1 MKKIL
6 ADLNTL
12 EVEELVARYGAPR
25 FRARQITEFL
35 HSGASITEMTSL
47 PESFRAKLLEEFE
60 DTAIRIEKRLTS
72 VDGTAKFL
80 YRLADG
86 NIIEGVLMSY
96 KYGKTLCI
104 STQVGCR
111 MNCAFCAS
119 GIGGLVRN
127 LTPGEIFSQFS
138 VVNRLEGGNA
148 KNRQVINVV
157 LMGSGE
163 PLDNYDN
170 MMKFLE
176 LMKESGVS
184 MRNISLSTSGLVPG
198 IIKLADSGIG
208 VTLTLSLHST
218 TDERRSKLMPVNK
231 KYGISELVDAGKYY
245 FKKTGR
251 RVIFEYCVIAGE
263 NDGDGDVERLKKL
276 TQGFPS
282 HVNLIPLNKVEEKN
296 LRAPTRKAVEE
307 LCKKLTEAGVSATV
321 RRTMGQDINGACG
334 QLRRSYLEGSV

>member
-1 MKKIL
+1 MKGIL
-6 ADLNTL
+6 ADLNRA
-12 EVEELVARYGAPR
+12 EVECLVKELGYPA
-25 FRARQITEFL
+25 FRARQISEFL
-35 HSGASITEMTSL
+35 HAGAPISEMSSL
-47 PESFRAKLLEEFE
+47 SAQTRAELLTRYE
-60 DTAIRIEKRLTS
+60 DTAISIEKKLVS
-72 VDGTAKFL
+72 VDGTEKYL

-86 NIIEGVLMSY
+86 NVIEGVLMTY

-127 LTPGEIFSQFS
+127 LTAGEIFSQFS
-138 VVNRLEGGNA
+138 VVNRAQGGTA
-148 KNRQVINVV
+148 KNRQVINIV

-170 MMKFLE
+170 VMKFFE
-176 LMKESGVS
+176 LAGEAGIS
-184 MRNISLSTSGLVPG
+184 MRNISLSTSGIVPG
-198 IIKLADSGIG
+198 IIKLADSGVG

-218 TDERRSKLMPVNK
+218 LDERRSKLMPVNK
-231 KYGISELVDAGKYY
+231 KYSIGELIDAGKYY

-263 NDGDGDVERLKKL
+263 NDTEGDVKRLQRL
-276 TQGFPS
+276 TAGFPA
-282 HVNLIPLNKVEEKN
+282 HVNLIPLNKVEEKD
-296 LRAPTRKAVEE
+296 LRAPSRKAVEE
-307 LCKKLTEAGVSATV
+307 MAKKLTELGVSATV

-334 QLRRSYLEGSV
+334 QLRRSYLEGVQ

>member
-6 ADLNTL
+6 ADLNIA
-12 EVEELVARYGAPR
+12 EVAELVKEKGWP
-25 FRARQITEFL
+25 
-35 HSGASITEMTSL
+35 
-47 PESFRAKLLEEFE
+47 SFRAKQISEFLQAGAPISEMSSLPAAIREGLLADFE
-60 DTAIRIEKRLTS
+60 DTAISVEKKFVS
-72 VDGTAKFL
+72 VDGTVKYL

-86 NIIEGVLMSY
+86 NIIEGVLMTY

-119 GIGGLVRN
+119 GIGGLVRC

-138 VVNRLEGGNA
+138 VVNREQGGNA
-148 KNRQVINVV
+148 KNRQVINIV

-170 MMKFLE
+170 VMKFFALCQE
-176 LMKESGVS
+176 TGIS
-184 MRNISLSTSGLVPG
+184 MRNISLSTAGLVPG
-198 IIKLADSGIG
+198 IIKLADSGVG

-218 TDERRSKLMPVNK
+218 QDERRSRLMPVNK
-231 KYGISELVDAGKYY
+231 KYSIGELINAGKYY

-263 NDGDGDVERLKKL
+263 NDTDGDVARLKRL

-282 HVNLIPLNKVEEKN
+282 HVNLIPLNKVEEKD
-296 LRAPTRKAVEE
+296 LKAPTRKAVEE
-307 LCKKLTEAGVSATV
+307 MAKKLTDLGVSATV

-334 QLRRSYLEGSV
+334 QLRRSYLGEKA

>member
-6 ADLNTL
+6 ADLNIA
-12 EVEELVARYGAPR
+12 EVKALVTDMGLPA
-25 FRARQITEFL
+25 FRAKQISEFL
-35 HSGASITEMTSL
+35 HAGAPISEMSSL
-47 PESFRAKLLEEFE
+47 STDTRAKLLDEYE
-60 DTAIRIEKRLTS
+60 DVAISVEKKFVS
-72 VDGTAKFL
+72 KDGTIKYL

-86 NIIEGVLMSY
+86 NLIEGVLMTY

-111 MNCAFCAS
+111 MNCGFCAS

-138 VVNRLEGGNA
+138 VVNREQGGNA
-148 KNRQVINVV
+148 KNRQVINIV

-170 MMKFLE
+170 VMKFFE
-176 LMKESGVS
+176 LCAEAGIS
-184 MRNISLSTSGLVPG
+184 MRNISLSTSGIVPG
-198 IIKLADSGIG
+198 IIKLADSGVG

-218 TDERRSKLMPVNK
+218 QDERRSKLMPVNK
-231 KYGISELVDAGKYY
+231 KYPIGELIEAGKYY

-263 NDGDGDVERLKKL
+263 NDSDGDVARLKRL
-276 TQGFPS
+276 TAGFPA
-282 HVNLIPLNKVEEKN
+282 HVNLIPLNKVEEKD
-296 LRAPTRKAVEE
+296 LRAPSRKAVEE
-307 LCKKLTEAGVSATV
+307 MARKLTELGVSATV

-334 QLRRSYLEGSV
+334 QLRRSYLEGKA